1 MYLKG
6 GFERSFSVIFGLSIK
21 PENISDVGFQKSP
34 ILFFNFLKIIIK
46 NYLNL

>member
-21 PENISDVGFQKSP
+21 PENMSEVGFQKSP
-34 ILFFNFLKIIIK
+34 ILA
-46 NYLNL
+46 YLTF